1 MKVPTSCQLTFLTL
15 SSPFCFYCLFFAFKS
30 MLWHMC

>member
-15 SSPFCFYCLFFAFKS
+15 SSPFCFLLSFFFVFK
-30 MLWHMC
+30 